1 MSLRLLQSKGGS
13 QFSYGLNME
22 DIRDLFS
29 KFGKVER
36 IVRLP
41 YGEDKYFVTMRSIL
55 EAYHAYRVLKSRSF
69 CNGKVE
75 LEI

>member
-1 MSLRLLQSKGGS
+1 
-13 QFSYGLNME
+13 ME

-55 EAYHAYRVLKSRSF
+55 EAYHAYRVL
-69 CNGKVE
+69 
-75 LEI
+75 